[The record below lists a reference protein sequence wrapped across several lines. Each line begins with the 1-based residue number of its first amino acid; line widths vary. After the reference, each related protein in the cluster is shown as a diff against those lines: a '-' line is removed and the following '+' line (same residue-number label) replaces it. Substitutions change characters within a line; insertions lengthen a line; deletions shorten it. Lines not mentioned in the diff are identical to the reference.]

1 MLRHPRANREALL
14 AGSVVAFE
22 FKRGK
27 RRTIG
32 FMVGPDGLVVRAPQ
46 WVTLMQVDAALQ
58 EKSGWIIK
66 KLGET
71 SVRQQRVAAREIEWC
86 DGTTISFL
94 GQPLTVLL
102 DPLCVKTPRGAA
114 AAVLVPGS
122 TALQESIP
130 QTLRLSLPPSAMP
143 EQIRNSVQ
151 AWLVRQAQQNFIE
164 RLHHF
169 APQLQVTWT
178 KLSLSNART
187 RWGSARSDGSIRLN
201 WRLMHFGQAVIDYV
215 VAHELSHLREMNHSP
230 RFWDTV
236 RSVVPDYAALRQQ
249 LKSDTA
255 PRWV

>member
-32 FMVGPDGLVVRAPQ
+32 FVVGPDGLVVRAPQ
-46 WVTLMQVDAALQ
+46 WVTLTQVDAALQ
-58 EKSGWIIK
+58 EKSGWILK

-71 SVRQQRVAAREIEWC
+71 SARQQRVAAREIEWR
-86 DGTTISFL
+86 DGLILPFL
-94 GQPLTVLL
+94 GQPLTVVL
-102 DPLCVKTPRGAA
+102 DPLCVKTPRGVA
-114 AAVLVPGS
+114 AAVLVPEF
-122 TALQESIP
+122 AAWQESTR
-130 QTLRLSLPPSAMP
+130 QTLRLSLPVSATP
-143 EQIRNSVQ
+143 DQIRNSVQ
-151 AWLVRQAQQNFIE
+151 AWLLREARQNFLA
-164 RLHHF
+164 RLDHF
-169 APQLQVTWT
+169 APQLQVTW
-178 KLSLSNART
+178 KSLALSNART

-236 RSVVPDYAALRQQ
+236 RTVVPDYAALRRQ
-249 LKSDTA
+249 LKDEAT
-255 PRWV
+255 PRWS

>member
-1 MLRHPRANREALL
+1 MLRHPRANREAVL

-86 DGTTISFL
+86 DGTSIPFL
-94 GQPLTVLL
+94 GQPLTVQL
-102 DPLCVKTPRGAA
+102 DPLCVKTPRGVA

-122 TALQESIP
+122 TALQESTT
-130 QTLRLSLPPSAMP
+130 QTLRLSLPPSATP

-169 APQLQVTWT
+169 APQLQVRWT

-201 WRLMHFGQAVIDYV
+201 WRLMHQAQTVIDYV
-215 VAHELSHLREMNHSP
+215 VAHELSHLREMNHSD
-230 RFWDTV
+230 RFWACVEEVFPGWREAEAWIKRNGGHTG
-236 RSVVPDYAALRQQ
+236 L
-249 LKSDTA
+249 
-255 PRWV
+255 